1 MIPKNRSVLNYTK
14 PKNRVLK
21 FTILVIILIILGL
34 GSWIGW
40 TAYRSINKITA
51 DSSGGNILNLFDDL
65 TKHAIKGQTEGRTN
79 ILLLGNGGKNHP
91 GGGLTDTM
99 IVLSINWQN
108 KKVAMISVPR
118 DLWVKISGN
127 SYAKINYAYFYG
139 NQNPKLSGGGGKVA
153 SDTISEVVG
162 LPIHYYVSLDFDGFK
177 KIVDTV
183 GGIDIDVDK
192 ELYDPYYPA
201 ANMVDYDPFR
211 ISVGMHHMD
220 GNLALKYARSRETT
234 SDFDRSR
241 RQQQVLAAI
250 KEKTLSLETL
260 SNPKKVT
267 DLIIILGDHLKT
279 NLSVGEIRSLWDQI
293 KGIDTANMTNKVL
306 DTTSGSPLTSLQD
319 ERGYII
325 VPKKGIGNF
334 TDIQKIAQNI
344 FSNNVAIDQV
354 EDLRIEILNGT
365 SKPGLA
371 MQISQLLQGYGYK
384 IARVGNAT
392 SQISETTIY
401 NCSGKNAESK
411 VKDLSAVLKA
421 NIKTKTAC
429 ANIDIQIVLGQNS
442 L

>member
-1 MIPKNRSVLNYTK
+1 MIHRNRSVLNYTK

-21 FTILVIILIILGL
+21 YTLLAILLIVVGL
-34 GSWIGW
+34 GAWVGF

-51 DSSGGNILNLFDDL
+51 DSGSNNLFNLFDDL
-65 TKHAIKGQTEGRTN
+65 AKHSVKGQADGRTN

-118 DLWVKISGN
+118 DLWVKINGTTYS
-127 SYAKINYAYFYG
+127 KINYAYFYG
-139 NQNPKLSGGGGKVA
+139 NQNPKVSGGGGKVA
-153 SDTISEVVG
+153 SDVISSVVG

-177 KIVDTV
+177 KIVDTL
-183 GGIDIDVDK
+183 GGVDIYVDK
-192 ELYDPYYPA
+192 DLYDPYYPA
-201 ANMVDYDPFR
+201 ANMIDYDPFK
-211 ISVGMHHMD
+211 ITVGMHHMD
-220 GNLALKYARSRETT
+220 GATALKYARSRETT

-241 RQQQVLAAI
+241 RQQQVLSAI

-279 NLSVGEIRSLWDQI
+279 NMSVSEIRSLWDQI
-293 KGIDTANMTNKVL
+293 KGIDTANMTNKVF
-306 DTTSGSPLTSLQD
+306 DTAPGSPLTSLQD

-334 TDIQKIAQNI
+334 ADVQQIARNI
-344 FSNNVAIDQV
+344 FSSDVVLPVD
-354 EDLRIEILNGT
+354 DLQIEILNGT
-365 SKPGLA
+365 SKTGLA
-371 MQISQLLQGYGYK
+371 TQISQLLQSRGYK
-384 IARVGNAT
+384 VAKVGNTTARPET
-392 SQISETTIY
+392 TTIY
-401 NCSGKNAESK
+401 NCTGQSASAA
-411 VKDLSAVLKA
+411 VVDLAAVLKA
-421 NIKTKTAC
+421 STKTKTAC
-429 ANIDIQIVLGQNS
+429 ANIDIQIILGQNS